1 MRLADVSVR
10 LKSLAP
16 MLLLCVS
23 CASQPRPAPASS
35 PSAPAQE
42 AASAAAQPA
51 DWDGFVDAL
60 IEGYLPLHPTFAVS
74 QGRHELDGRVP
85 DYSPAGV
92 QSLLAW
98 LDSQREK
105 LAHFDSASLSETQ
118 RFQREYVRANLD
130 AEAFGLRELR
140 LPAKSPMFYLGSA
153 LDPSTYVTTPYA
165 PVAQRA
171 EAFIAYLEQVPGVV
185 AQMRANLELPMP
197 KTFVDYS
204 VVSFKGMAEF
214 YKKDALLAFAE
225 ANDPAL
231 QARLRAATEPAAQA
245 MLELSAW
252 FGSQTSFSEKGY
264 ALGAERFRALIAHA
278 EGVTTSL
285 EELQAI
291 GNADLQRNLD
301 ALTKACARYAP
312 KRSIQKCVDKLNA
325 DKPKGGAVEGARGQ
339 LQALRSFVEKHE
351 LVSIPG
357 SEEAKVAEA
366 PAYQRQNFAYI
377 QIPGPYEKNLPSVYY
392 IAPPDPRWTKAEQD
406 AYIPGKADLLFTS
419 VHEVWPGHFLQF
431 LHSNRA
437 AWRFG
442 QLFVGYAFAEGW
454 AHYAE
459 ELMVEQGIAE
469 NAPDLHIGQLSN
481 ALLRNVRF
489 LCAIGLHTQDLSVA
503 QCEQMFKDKA
513 YQDAG
518 NARQQASRGTY
529 DPGYLNYTMGK
540 LMIRKLRQDWQ
551 AENPGKSL
559 REFHDAFLAHGGPPI
574 PLLRTRLLK
583 NPGGSLF

>member
-1 MRLADVSVR
+1 MRLAS
-10 LKSLAP
+10 LSSSWKSLTP
-16 MLLLCVS
+16 VLLLCAS
-23 CASQPRPAPASS
+23 CASQPTPPPAWAANKP
-35 PSAPAQE
+35 QE
-42 AASAAAQPA
+42 PVSAAPERPS
-51 DWDGFVDAL
+51 WDDFVNAL
-60 IEGYLPLHPTFAVS
+60 IEDYMRLHPSFAVG
-74 QGRHELDGRVP
+74 QGRHEYDGQLP
-85 DYSPAGV
+85 DWSREGL
-92 QSLLAW
+92 QSLLSW
-98 LDSQREK
+98 LDQQRDK
-105 LAHFDSASLSETQ
+105 LAQFDDASMSDTQ
-118 RFQREYVRANLD
+118 RFQREYVRASLES
-130 AEAFGLRELR
+130 EAFGLRELR
-140 LPAKSPMFYLGSA
+140 LPKTSPMFYLGSGF
-153 LDPSTYVTTPYA
+153 DPSTYVTTPYA
-165 PVAQRA
+165 PVAKRA
-171 EAFIAYLEQVPGVV
+171 EAFIAYLEKVPGAV
-185 AQMRANLELPMP
+185 AQMRENIELPLP
-197 KTFVDYS
+197 KTFIDYS

-225 ANDPAL
+225 LNDPAL
-231 QARLRAATEPAAQA
+231 AGRLKAAVEPAAKS

-252 FGSQTSFSEKGY
+252 FGAQTSFAEKGY
-264 ALGAERFRALIAHA
+264 VLGAERFRAMLAHS
-278 EGVTTSL
+278 EGVTTPL
-285 EELQAI
+285 EELEKI
-291 GNADLQRNLD
+291 GQADLQRNLD
-301 ALTKACARYAP
+301 ALTAACARYAP
-312 KRSIQKCVDKLNA
+312 KLSIQKCVDKLNA
-325 DKPKGGAVEGARGQ
+325 HKPKGGAVEGARGQ
-339 LQALRSFVEKHE
+339 LQELKSFVEKHD

-357 SEEAKVAEA
+357 TEEAKVAEA

-377 QIPGPYEKNLPSVYY
+377 QIPGPYEENLPSVYY
-392 IAPPDPRWTKAEQD
+392 IAPPDPRWSKAEQD
-406 AYIPGKADLLFTS
+406 AYVPGHADLLFTS

-437 AWRFG
+437 SWRFG

-469 NAPDLHIGQLSN
+469 GAPELHIGQLSN

-551 AENPGKSL
+551 AENPDKPL

-583 NPGGSLF
+583 NASGALF

>member
-1 MRLADVSVR
+1 V
-10 LKSLAP
+10 
-16 MLLLCVS
+16 
-23 CASQPRPAPASS
+23 
-35 PSAPAQE
+35 
-42 AASAAAQPA
+42 
-51 DWDGFVDAL
+51 
-60 IEGYLPLHPTFAVS
+60 
-74 QGRHELDGRVP
+74 
-85 DYSPAGV
+85 
-92 QSLLAW
+92 
-98 LDSQREK
+98 
-105 LAHFDSASLSETQ
+105 
-118 RFQREYVRANLD
+118 
-130 AEAFGLRELR
+130 
-140 LPAKSPMFYLGSA
+140 AK
-153 LDPSTYVTTPYA
+153 
-165 PVAQRA
+165 RA
-171 EAFIAYLEQVPGVV
+171 EAFIAYLEKVPGAV

-214 YKKDALLAFAE
+214 YQKDALLAFAE
-225 ANDPAL
+225 ASDPAL
-231 QARLRAATEPAAQA
+231 QARLRAAIEPAGKA

-252 FGSQTSFSEKGY
+252 FGAQTSFAEKGY
-264 ALGAERFRALIAHA
+264 VLGAERFRTMIALA
-278 EGVTTSL
+278 EGVTSPL
-285 EELQAI
+285 EELEAI
-291 GNADLQRNLD
+291 GRADLQRNVD
-301 ALTKACARYAP
+301 ALTAACARYAP
-312 KRSIQKCVDKLNA
+312 KLSIQKCVDKLNL
-325 DKPKGGAVEGARGQ
+325 DKPKGGPVEGARGQ
-339 LQALRSFVEKHE
+339 LQDLRSFVQKHDI
-351 LVSIPG
+351 VSIPG

-377 QIPGPYEKNLPSVYY
+377 EIPGPYEKGLPSVYY

-406 AYIPGKADLLFTS
+406 AYVPGKAELLFTS

-437 AWRFG
+437 SWRFG

-469 NAPDLHIGQLSN
+469 GAPELHIGQLSN

-529 DPGYLNYTMGK
+529 DPAYLNYTMGK
-540 LMIRKLRQDWQ
+540 LMIRKLRADWQ
-551 AENPGKSL
+551 AENPGRPV

-574 PLLRTRLLK
+574 PLLRARLLK
-583 NPGGSLF
+583 NPGSALF